1 MKKVIAEKNKKCIL
15 ETIITILLMIVL
27 IAICVIN
34 AIKNI
39 HGISMEIVYIGLSI
53 ILLYWVYK
61 EILTLKMQINLPNEL
76 ITVENNQLH
85 IYSDKEII
93 LNIEDVISIEKDVV
107 IKKILANEA
116 SLLVKTNDSS
126 YKVIY
131 IKDIEKVI
139 EELSSI
145 IKVGD

>member
-61 EILTLKMQINLPNEL
+61 EIITLKMQINLPNEL
-76 ITVENNQLH
+76 IKVENNQLH

-93 LNIEDVISIEKDVV
+93 LNIADVISIEKDVV
-107 IKKILANEA
+107 IKKLLANEA

>member
-27 IAICVIN
+27 ISICVIN

-39 HGISMEIVYIGLSI
+39 HGISMQIVYIGLSI

-61 EILTLKMQINLPNEL
+61 EIITLKMQINLPNEL
-76 ITVENNQLH
+76 ITAENNQLH

>member
-1 MKKVIAEKNKKCIL
+1 M
-15 ETIITILLMIVL
+15 
-27 IAICVIN
+27 
-34 AIKNI
+34 
-39 HGISMEIVYIGLSI
+39 
-53 ILLYWVYK
+53 
-61 EILTLKMQINLPNEL
+61 
-76 ITVENNQLH
+76 
-85 IYSDKEII
+85 
-93 LNIEDVISIEKDVV
+93 ISIEKDVV
-107 IKKILANEA
+107 IKKLLANEA

>member
-27 IAICVIN
+27 ISICVIN

-61 EILTLKMQINLPNEL
+61 EIITLKMQINLPNEL
-76 ITVENNQLH
+76 ITAENNQLH